1 MIKLKWEIGLLKD
14 LNSAN
19 GFLLPGE
26 QSLKGWYIRA
36 DLTLQMLLKLK
47 LQNRLSFSMTLN

>member
-1 MIKLKWEIGLLKD
+1 MIKLKWEISPLKD

-47 LQNRLSFSMTLN
+47 LQNR